1 MNGNAKQELNF
12 VRSKEEKTMKVFRRI
27 KEIVAADVHRMLD
40 KCEDPVSMAQLY
52 LRQIEEQI
60 EKSNETLTGQI
71 VAEQETI
78 ILIEHTSQIVA
89 KRMRQ
94 AELAVDREED
104 RIAEIALADKL
115 QHEKLLQSYGRNL
128 DVIRNQIGKLKQE
141 IVRLKELHRDLQAR
155 LYFLASRA
163 RAARA
168 IEGAASFPAYRT
180 DKVIRGFERLEE
192 NVRRLEAGASVKQWT
207 ASPHHNEL
215 DRIDRNEEIQAELKR
230 LREAR
235 FEKQTG

>member
-1 MNGNAKQELNF
+1 MGI
-12 VRSKEEKTMKVFRRI
+12 FRRM

-60 EKSNETLTGQI
+60 EKSNEALTGQL

-78 ILIEHTSQIVA
+78 LLIEHTSQIVA

-94 AELAVDREED
+94 AELAVDREEE

-115 QHEKLLQSYGRNL
+115 QLELLIQGYGRNL
-128 DVIRNQIGKLKQE
+128 DAIRNHIGTLKQE
-141 IVRLKELHRDLQAR
+141 IIRLKELHRDLQGR
-155 LYFLASRA
+155 LYFLISRA
-163 RAARA
+163 KAARA
-168 IEGAASFPAYRT
+168 IKSAASFPAYRT

-192 NVRRLEAGASVKQWT
+192 NVRQLEAGASAKQWA
-207 ASPHHNEL
+207 ASPYDNEL
-215 DRIDRNEEIQAELKR
+215 DRIDRNEEIQAELTR
-230 LREAR
+230 LKAAR
-235 FEKQTG
+235 IAKQTG

>member
-1 MNGNAKQELNF
+1 MGI
-12 VRSKEEKTMKVFRRI
+12 FRRV

-60 EKSNETLTGQI
+60 EKSNEALTGQL

-78 ILIEHTSQIVA
+78 LLIEHTSQIVA

-94 AELAVDREED
+94 AELAVDREEE
-104 RIAEIALADKL
+104 RIAEIALADKM
-115 QHEKLLQSYGRNL
+115 QHEKLIQGYGRNL
-128 DVIRNQIGKLKQE
+128 DAIRNHIGTLKQE
-141 IVRLKELHRDLQAR
+141 IIRLKELHRDLQGR

-163 RAARA
+163 KAARA
-168 IEGAASFPAYRT
+168 IESAASFPAYRT

-192 NVRRLEAGASVKQWT
+192 NVRQLEAGASAKQWA
-207 ASPHHNEL
+207 ASPHDNEL
-215 DRIDRNEEIQAELKR
+215 DRIDRNEEIQAELSR
-230 LREAR
+230 LKAAR
-235 FEKQTG
+235 IEKQTG

>member
-1 MNGNAKQELNF
+1 MG
-12 VRSKEEKTMKVFRRI
+12 VFRRV
-27 KEIVAADVHRMLD
+27 KEIVAADVHRLLD

-60 EKSNETLTGQI
+60 EKSNDALTGQL

-78 ILIEHTSQIVA
+78 LLIEHTSQIVA

-94 AELAVDREED
+94 AELAVDREEE
-104 RIAEIALADKL
+104 RIAEIALTDKL
-115 QHEKLLQSYGRNL
+115 QHEKLMQAYGQNL
-128 DVIRNQIGKLKQE
+128 DAIRNHISTLKQE
-141 IVRLKELHRDLQAR
+141 IVRLKELHRDLQGR

-163 RAARA
+163 KAARA

-192 NVRRLEAGASVKQWT
+192 NVRRLEAGASAKQWA
-207 ASPHHNEL
+207 ASPQYNEL
-215 DRIDRNEEIQAELKR
+215 DRIDRNEEIQAELMRIKA
-230 LREAR
+230 AR
-235 FEKQTG
+235 VEKHTG